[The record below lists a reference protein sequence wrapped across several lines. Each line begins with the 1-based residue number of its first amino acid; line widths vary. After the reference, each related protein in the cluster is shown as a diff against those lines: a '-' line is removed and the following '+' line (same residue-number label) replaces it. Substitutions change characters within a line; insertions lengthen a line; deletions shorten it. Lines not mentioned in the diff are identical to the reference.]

1 MLWITIITTIITIV
15 ISLLIL
21 STHIAASRTME
32 IRTTHKM
39 RQDLRQVDMVPHKVP
54 FMEAARAT
62 DRVQVTE
69 VPGATDRV
77 QVTEVPRAMDRVQVT
92 QTHRI

>member
-1 MLWITIITTIITIV
+1 
-15 ISLLIL
+15 
-21 STHIAASRTME
+21 ME

-39 RQDLRQVDMVPHKVP
+39 RQDLRQVDMVPHRVP

-77 QVTEVPRAMDRVQVT
+77 QVTEVQAVFQEQLMIT
-92 QTHRI
+92 CGKNIKFGGMA